1 MSEVADQLSH
11 IANKTTRLIDLCLVL
26 RDEND
31 LLRSVNQN
39 LKTSI
44 EASESK
50 NEELQEMVRVL
61 KLARSLEGLPINELG
76 LDEKTLDIKQ
86 KISKFVDE
94 IDKCI
99 VLLKRQY

>member
-11 IANKTTRLIDLCLVL
+11 IANKTTRLIDLWLVL

-31 LLRSVNQN
+31 LLRSGNEN
-39 LKTSI
+39 GKTSI
-44 EASESK
+44 EASKSK